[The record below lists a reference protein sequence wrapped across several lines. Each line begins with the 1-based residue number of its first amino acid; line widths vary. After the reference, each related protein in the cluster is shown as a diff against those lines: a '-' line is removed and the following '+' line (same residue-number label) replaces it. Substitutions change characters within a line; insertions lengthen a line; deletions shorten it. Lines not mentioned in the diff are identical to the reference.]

1 MEITKGKN
9 LFIEYY
15 LKKNHGE
22 MRATA
27 SNHPYVTLEGPASS
41 IQTSAPGS

>member
-1 MEITKGKN
+1 MGKN

-15 LKKNHGE
+15 LKKNRSE
-22 MRATA
+22 MGANA
-27 SNHPYVTLEGPASS
+27 SNHPDVTLEGPASS